1 MNFRT
6 NLYIMFRSIIKKVFV
21 SVLGIIL
28 IIACQAPKKEII
40 FPATDLAKENIIP
53 YPLKV
58 SATNSTFALDKNSVI
73 KTSKKDANF
82 VELGHFL
89 SKKIKAK
96 IDLNISVDNN
106 GSESKGKVIYI
117 NHIETD
123 NLTNDEAYQLIIT
136 NDSVKINSSTAEGAF
151 RGIQTLRQIIPETSN
166 DTLAEQKM
174 WLIPTGKI
182 TDEPNFEYRGV
193 MLDVARHFFSVD
205 DVKKYIEVLTYYKIN
220 KLHLHLSDDQGW
232 RIEIKSWPKLT
243 TIGGSTEVG
252 GAAGGFYTQE
262 DYKEIVDYA
271 AKRYITVIPEIDMP
285 GHTNAASVSYPIL
298 NGNGKT
304 PKLYTGTEVGLS
316 TFDTRKDTV
325 YFFIDDVIREISAI
339 TPGPYF
345 HIGGDESH
353 VTKKRDY
360 IHFINKVEKIVH
372 KYDKQMIGWD
382 EIMTADVDSN
392 AIAQFWADSENALAA
407 VKNKSKVILS
417 PATKAYL
424 DMKYD
429 TLSKFGLHWA
439 AYIPVDSA
447 YIWDPENYVEGI
459 SKKDI
464 LGIEAPLWSE
474 TISDIDELEYLAFPR
489 VIGYTE
495 LSWSTKENRNWESY
509 KIRLANQASFLNR
522 MNVKFYR
529 SKLIDWQENNDIPI
543 KP

>member
-1 MNFRT
+1 M
-6 NLYIMFRSIIKKVFV
+6 LKSIIKKSLVL
-21 SVLGIIL
+21 VLGAITFIE
-28 IIACQAPKKEII
+28 CQPPKKEII
-40 FPATDLAKENIIP
+40 FPVSDLTKENMIP

-58 SATNSTFALDKNSVI
+58 NATNSAFALDINSI
-73 KTSKKDANF
+73 IQTSESDKSFTD
-82 VELGHFL
+82 LGHFL

-96 IDLNISVDNN
+96 VNLNIPVNTN
-106 GSESKGKVIYI
+106 RAGSEGNIIII
-117 NHIETD
+117 NQMDSDELSD
-123 NLTNDEAYQLIIT
+123 KEAYQLIIT
-136 NDSVKINSSTAEGAF
+136 KDSIKINASTAEGAF
-151 RGIQTLRQIIPETSN
+151 RGIQTLRQIIPERSN
-166 DTLAEQKM
+166 DTLDKQKM
-174 WLIPTGKI
+174 WLVPTGEI
-182 TDEPNFEYRGV
+182 IDRPNFEYRGV
-193 MLDVARHFFSVD
+193 MLDVVRHFFSVK
-205 DVKKYIEVLTYYKIN
+205 DVKKYMEVLAYYKIN
-220 KLHLHLSDDQGW
+220 IMHLHLSDDQGW

-243 TIGGSTEVG
+243 EVGGSTEVG
-252 GAAGGFYTQE
+252 GASGGFYTQE
-262 DYKEIVDYA
+262 DYKDIVDYA
-271 AKRYITVIPEIDMP
+271 AKRYITIIPEIDMP

-304 PKLYTGTEVGLS
+304 PELYTGTKVGFS

-325 YFFIDDVIREISAI
+325 YAFIDDVIREISAI

-353 VTKKRDY
+353 VTRKNDY

-372 KYDKQMIGWD
+372 KYNKRMIGWD

-392 AIAQFWADSENALAA
+392 AIAHFWAEPKNALAA
-407 VKNKSKVILS
+407 VKNRSKVILS

-447 YIWDPENYVEGI
+447 YIWSPENFVKGI

-474 TISDIDELEYLAFPR
+474 TISNIDELEYLAFPR

-495 LSWSTKENRNWESY
+495 LSWSTEENRDWKTY
-509 KIRLANQASFLNR
+509 KVRLGHQASFLNR
-522 MNVKFYR
+522 MNVNFYH
-529 SKLIDWQENNDIPI
+529 SDLIDWKEE
-543 KP
+543 K

>member
-1 MNFRT
+1 MLKS
-6 NLYIMFRSIIKKVFV
+6 NLIKTLA

-28 IIACQAPKKEII
+28 LIACQAPKKEII
-40 FPATDLAKENIIP
+40 FPATDLTKENFIP

-58 SATNSTFALDKNSVI
+58 IATNSAFALDKNSI
-73 KTSKKDANF
+73 IRTTESDANF
-82 VELGHFL
+82 IELGYFL
-89 SKKIKAK
+89 SRRIKAK
-96 IDLNISVDNN
+96 IDINISVNKN
-106 GSESKGKVIYI
+106 GPESKGKVIYI
-117 NHIETD
+117 QRVERD
-123 NLTNDEAYQLIIT
+123 DLVNDEAYQLIIT
-136 NDSVKINSSTAEGAF
+136 KDSLKINSATAEGAF
-151 RGIQTLRQIIPETSN
+151 RGLQTLRQIIPEKSN

-182 TDEPNFEYRGV
+182 ADEPNFEYRGV

-243 TIGGSTEVG
+243 EVGGSTEVG
-252 GAAGGFYTQE
+252 GGAGGFYTQK
-262 DYKEIVDYA
+262 DYKDIVDFA
-271 AKRYITVIPEIDMP
+271 AKRYITIIPEIDLP

-304 PKLYTGTEVGLS
+304 PQLYTGTEVGFS

-325 YFFIDDVIREISAI
+325 YAFIDDVVREISAI

-360 IHFINKVEKIVH
+360 IHFINKIEKIVH

-382 EIMTADVDSN
+382 EIVTADIDSN
-392 AIAQFWADSENALAA
+392 AIAQFWAESKNALAA

-447 YIWDPENYVEGI
+447 YIWDPENFVKGV

-474 TISDIDELEYLAFPR
+474 TVSNIDEVEYLAFPR

-495 LSWSTKENRNWESY
+495 LGWSTKENRGWESY
-509 KIRLANQASFLNR
+509 KIRLANQTSFLNR
-522 MNVKFYR
+522 MDVKFYR
-529 SKLIDWQENNDIPI
+529 SKLIDWQDGKEHSI

>member
-1 MNFRT
+1 MLKSNH
-6 NLYIMFRSIIKKVFV
+6 KKLIV
-21 SVLGIIL
+21 SVLGIML
-28 IIACQAPKKEII
+28 LAGCQAPKNEII
-40 FPATDLAKENIIP
+40 FPLTDLSNENIIP
-53 YPLKV
+53 YPLEVIAAK
-58 SATNSTFALDKNSVI
+58 SAFALDKNSI
-73 KTSKKDANF
+73 IQTSGTDINF

-89 SKKIKAK
+89 SKKIQTK
-96 IDLNISVDNN
+96 INLKIPVNKKIT
-106 GSESKGKVIYI
+106 ESINKVIYI
-117 NHIETD
+117 NQIESD
-123 NLTNDEAYQLIIT
+123 NLSNNEAYQLIIT
-136 NDSVKINSSTAEGAF
+136 NDSVKINSETAEGAF
-151 RGIQTLRQIIPETSN
+151 RGIQTLRQIIPEISN

-182 TDEPNFEYRGV
+182 MDEPNFEYRGV

-252 GAAGGFYTQE
+252 GGKGGFYTQE

-271 AKRYITVIPEIDMP
+271 AKRYMTIIPEIDMP

-304 PKLYTGTEVGLS
+304 PRLYTGTEVGLS

-325 YFFIDDVIREISAI
+325 YSFIDDVIREISAI

-382 EIMTADVDSN
+382 EIVTADIDSN
-392 AIAQFWADSENALAA
+392 AIAQFWAEPENALLA
-407 VKNKSKVILS
+407 VKNRSKIILS
-417 PATKAYL
+417 QATKAYL

-447 YIWDPENYVEGI
+447 YMWDPEILVKGV

-474 TISDIDELEYLAFPR
+474 TVSNIDEVEYLAFPR
-489 VIGYTE
+489 VIGYAE
-495 LSWSTKENRNWESY
+495 LGWSSKENRNWESY

-522 MNVKFYR
+522 MNVKFYH
-529 SKLIDWQENNDIPI
+529 SKLIDWQEDIDIPI

>member
-1 MNFRT
+1 M
-6 NLYIMFRSIIKKVFV
+6 LKSIIKKTAV
-21 SVLGIIL
+21 SFLGLIL
-28 IIACQAPKKEII
+28 LVACQVPKKEII
-40 FPATDLAKENIIP
+40 FPNTDLTKENLIP

-58 SATNSTFALDKNSVI
+58 SATNSAFALDKNSVI
-73 KTSKKDANF
+73 QTSETDSNF
-82 VELGHFL
+82 VDVGHFL

-96 IDLNISVDNN
+96 IHINIPVNINGPENN
-106 GSESKGKVIYI
+106 RKVIYI
-117 NHIETD
+117 NRIESD
-123 NLTNDEAYQLIIT
+123 NLTNSEAYQLIIS
-136 NDSVKINSSTAEGAF
+136 NDSVKISSTTAEGAF
-151 RGIQTLRQIIPETSN
+151 RGVQTLRQIIPEISN

-182 TDEPNFEYRGV
+182 IDKPNFDYRGV
-193 MLDVARHFFSVD
+193 MIDVARHFFSVD
-205 DVKKYIEVLTYYKIN
+205 DVKKYMEVLTYYKIN
-220 KLHLHLSDDQGW
+220 RLHLHLSDDQGW

-243 TIGGSTEVG
+243 AVGGSTEVG
-252 GAAGGFYTQE
+252 GAKGGFYTQE

-271 AKRYITVIPEIDMP
+271 AKRYITIIPEIDMP

-304 PKLYTGTEVGLS
+304 PKFYTGTEVGFS
-316 TFDTRKDTV
+316 TLDTKKDTV
-325 YFFIDDVIREISAI
+325 YSFIDDVIREISAI

-360 IHFINKVEKIVH
+360 IHFINKIEKIVH

-382 EIMTADVDSN
+382 EIMIADVDSN
-392 AIAQFWADSENALAA
+392 AIAQFWAEEKNALAA

-447 YIWDPENYVEGI
+447 YIWNPDNYVEGI

-464 LGIEAPLWSE
+464 LGIEAPIWSE
-474 TISDIDELEYLAFPR
+474 TISNMDELEYLAFPR

-495 LSWSTKENRNWESY
+495 LGWSTEENRNWESY

-529 SKLIDWQENNDIPI
+529 SKLIDWKEEKDFPI
-543 KP
+543 RP

>member
-1 MNFRT
+1 M
-6 NLYIMFRSIIKKVFV
+6 LRSIIKKTLVL
-21 SVLGIIL
+21 VLGVIVFNS
-28 IIACQAPKKEII
+28 CQPPKKEII
-40 FPATDLAKENIIP
+40 FPVSDLTKENLIP

-58 SATNSTFALDKNSVI
+58 SATNSAFALDKNSI
-73 KTSKKDANF
+73 IQTSKTDKSFAD
-82 VELGHFL
+82 LGHFL

-96 IDLNISVDNN
+96 VNLNIPVNIN
-106 GSESKGKVIYI
+106 GSDTKGNIITI
-117 NHIETD
+117 NQMDSD
-123 NLTNDEAYQLIIT
+123 NLTGSEAYQLIIT
-136 NDSVKINSSTAEGAF
+136 KDSVNINASTAEGAF

-174 WLIPTGKI
+174 WLVPTGEI
-182 TDEPNFEYRGV
+182 IDQPNFEYRGV
-193 MLDVARHFFSVD
+193 MLDVARHFFSVK
-205 DVKKYIEVLTYYKIN
+205 DVKKYMDVLAYYKIN
-220 KLHLHLSDDQGW
+220 VMHLHLSDDQGW

-243 TIGGSTEVG
+243 EVGGSTEVG
-252 GAAGGFYTQE
+252 GASGGFYTQE
-262 DYKEIVDYA
+262 DYKDIVDYA
-271 AKRYITVIPEIDMP
+271 AKRYITIIPEIDMP

-304 PKLYTGTEVGLS
+304 PELYTGTKVGFS

-325 YFFIDDVIREISAI
+325 YAFIDDVIREISAI

-353 VTKKRDY
+353 VTEKKDY

-392 AIAQFWADSENALAA
+392 AIAHFWAEPKNALAA
-407 VKNKSKVILS
+407 VKNRSKVILS
-417 PATKAYL
+417 PATKTYL

-447 YIWDPENYVEGI
+447 YIWSPENFVKGI
-459 SKKDI
+459 SKDDI

-474 TISDIDELEYLAFPR
+474 TISNIDELEYLAFPR

-495 LSWSTKENRNWESY
+495 LSWSSEENRDWKSY
-509 KIRLANQASFLNR
+509 KIRLGHQASFLNR
-522 MNVKFYR
+522 MNVNFYH
-529 SKLIDWQENNDIPI
+529 SDLIDWKEEKDIPL